1 MRISNKHPNV
11 QRVEYSDFRGGLNTS
26 AAPELIAPNEL
37 VKAINVE
44 IDGASHS
51 LKTVAGTDTVF
62 ERNDSPQFN
71 YLMYDPI
78 SNVLLITDAE
88 RKVYSIKPDGTDF
101 REVGT
106 LSGGETVEHTQWEDG
121 LLIASGGRLQYF
133 HNGELE
139 TIEDEGSPTTCHA
152 PFVKDGRI
160 YLAIGDELHC
170 SAVGDEHGWV
180 TNTNDES
187 SAQWIQVGYKD
198 GGVITG
204 VSSLTSDII
213 VFKSNHRAYHL
224 AGQFPDWQLSEI
236 GRQIECKGFNSCVA
250 LKDQL
255 LTLGRTAVQ
264 TIVPTDRYGDMEAAN
279 ISQKV
284 QNDISQLGAVKLR
297 YMPACN
303 QVWLIDGLERFMF
316 VDMNNGGF
324 FMREYHKP
332 IVDAVEVNGKVY
344 VLKQNKLCVLNPRH
358 MNDEKE
364 QLRWKMQGKTITT
377 PKELLVKTASVD
389 TTPMFDTPIESIY
402 RVDKVTLFGS
412 IPKWARHIY
421 HDYRIVFHNRQS
433 LNSPAENIIFTNH
446 DEVYANG
453 DFIHDNETPLRIHR
467 IYRSQVR
474 QVSRNRAVKVSG
486 SGMGGSL
493 LINNIA
499 FEVTEV

>member
-44 IDGASHS
+44 IDSVSSS
-51 LKTVAGTDTVF
+51 LKTVAGLDDVYVRDDKARFT
-62 ERNDSPQFN
+62 N
-71 YLMYDPI
+71 LIYDKI
-78 SNVLLITDAE
+78 SGKLLITDTDK
-88 RKVYSIKPDGTDF
+88 KVYSFDGEAF
-101 REVGT
+101 IEVGT
-106 LSGGETVEHTQWEDG
+106 LSGDESVEFTQWEDG
-121 LLIASGGRLQYF
+121 TLITSGGRLQYF
-133 HNGELE
+133 HGGELE
-139 TIEDEGSPTTCHA
+139 TINDEGSPTACHA

-160 YLAIGDELHC
+160 YLAIKDELHA
-170 SAVGDEHGWV
+170 SAIGDEHGWV
-180 TNTNDES
+180 TDTNDES
-187 SAQWIQVGYKD
+187 SSQWLQVGYKD

-204 VSSLTSDII
+204 VSSLASDIVI
-213 VFKSNHRAYHL
+213 FKSNHRAYRL
-224 AGQFPDWQLSEI
+224 AGAFPDWQLVEI
-236 GRQIECKGFNSCVA
+236 GRQIECKGFNSCLA
-250 LKDQL
+250 LADQL

-264 TIVPTDRYGDMEAAN
+264 TIRPTDQYGDMAAAS

-284 QNDISQLGAVKLR
+284 QNEISQLGGVKMR
-297 YMPACN
+297 FMPSSG
-303 QVWLIDGLERFMF
+303 QVWLISGEKTFLFI
-316 VDMNNGGF
+316 DMNNGGF
-324 FMREYHKP
+324 FQREYYSP
-332 IVDAVEVNGKVY
+332 VVDAVEVNGKVY

-377 PKELLVKTASVD
+377 PKELLVKIASVD

-412 IPKWARHIY
+412 VPKWARHIY
-421 HDYRIVFHNRQS
+421 HDYRIVFRNRQS

-446 DEVYANG
+446 DEVYANRG
-453 DFIHDNETPLRIHR
+453 FIHDNETPLRIHR

-493 LINNIA
+493 LINNVA